1 METKLI
7 FSSNSKN
14 RKKIKKNTIMIGN
27 GLSHSKKRYVTEIK
41 KKIKLIIGT
50 DNGYDDVEQPNW
62 LGHG

>member
-1 METKLI
+1 
-7 FSSNSKN
+7 
-14 RKKIKKNTIMIGN
+14 MIGD